1 MRFAEQIA
9 LVSTLRPYGL
19 RLSALQHVVS
29 MRRHGRRTRPP
40 RAAVPLARQSEAG
53 EGIADLLTSEPEG
66 RSVLTSFKIPS
77 KMVECL
83 SHKGAHRL
91 RREWSASCET
101 SRVCW
106 RLVKRRQHKIHAN
119 ENEAPALAA

>member
-1 MRFAEQIA
+1 M
-9 LVSTLRPYGL
+9 LRPFGL
-19 RLSALQHVVS
+19 RLSGLQHIVP

-40 RAAVPLARQSEAG
+40 RTAVLRARQSEAG
-53 EGIADLLTSEPEG
+53 G
-66 RSVLTSFKIPS
+66 RSVLISFKLPS
-77 KMVECL
+77 KMVEYS

-106 RLVKRRQHKIHAN
+106 RLVKRRQHKIHAD
-119 ENEAPALAA
+119 ENLAVAA